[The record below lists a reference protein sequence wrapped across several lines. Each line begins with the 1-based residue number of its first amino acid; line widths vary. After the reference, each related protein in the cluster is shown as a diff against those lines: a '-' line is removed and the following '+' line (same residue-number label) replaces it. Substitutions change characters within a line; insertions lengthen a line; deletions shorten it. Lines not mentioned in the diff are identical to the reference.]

1 MPTDPTVFIV
11 DDDEA
16 VRRSLRRLIASAGM
30 AVEDY
35 ATAEEYAD
43 RCDPSRPGCLVLD
56 VRMPGMSGLELQRM
70 LQQKGM
76 KIPVIIISGHGDVP
90 KAVQAMKGG
99 AVDFIEKPF
108 KGEVLLDRIRQAI
121 ELDGQVRRRQARRAE
136 VQSRLALLTP
146 REHEVMELLATG
158 TPVKQVAYQLGLSRK
173 TVDVHRSHI
182 MMKLQIDSLV
192 ELVRMLEVAQQP
204 SGPPPTHERPPG

>member
-43 RCDPSRPGCLVLD
+43 RCDLSRPGCLVLD
-56 VRMPGMSGLELQRM
+56 VRMPGMSGLELQKM

-146 REHEVMELLATG
+146 REREVMELLATG

-192 ELVRMLEVAQQP
+192 ELVRMLEVVQQP
-204 SGPPPTHERPPG
+204 SGRPPTHDPPG